1 MRVAI
6 IGGTGFVGNYLTD
19 AVIAAGHDP
28 TLLVRDGSEHK
39 VRRADRCRIVLGD
52 LSSGDAIDSVLHG
65 ADAVIYS
72 VGILREQPSSGATFE
87 AMQYQGVVD
96 VAKAAMAHRISRF
109 LLISA
114 NGVKLPGTAYQ
125 ETKFRAEAYLR
136 ESGLAATI
144 FRPSVIFGDPRGR
157 MEFATQLNRDMVQQP
172 LPAVSFFSGLSPR
185 QGVVRMSPVF
195 VRDVADAVIAA
206 LDDEETIGRT
216 YELGGPEVLGW
227 DEIIR
232 RIARVAGKRKWV
244 VPVPVGLMKI
254 PARLLGWLP
263 AFPVTVDQLTMLAEG
278 NSAPPDSL
286 AVLTGREPTP
296 FDVQSLAYLAA

>member
-6 IGGTGFVGNYLTD
+6 IGGTGFVGSYLTD
-19 AVIAAGHDP
+19 AVIAAGHKP
-28 TLLVRDGSEHK
+28 SLLVRDGSEHK
-39 VRRADRCRIVLGD
+39 VQQADRCRIVLGG
-52 LSSGDAIDSVLHG
+52 LSSADAIDSVLHG

-72 VGILREQPSSGATFE
+72 VGLLREQPSRGVTFE
-87 AMQYQGVVD
+87 GMQYQGVVD

-125 ETKFRAEAYLR
+125 ETKFRAEAFLR

-157 MEFATQLNRDMVQQP
+157 MEFATQLNRDMVQLP
-172 LPAVSFFSGLSPR
+172 LPAVSFFAGLSPR
-185 QGVVRMSPVF
+185 QGMVRMSPVF
-195 VRDVADAVIAA
+195 VHDVADAVIAA
-206 LDDEETIGRT
+206 LDDQETIGQT
-216 YELGGPEVLGW
+216 YELGGPETLGW

-232 RIARVAGKRKWV
+232 RIARVSNKQKWI
-244 VPVPVGLMKI
+244 VPVPVSLMKI
-254 PARLLGWLP
+254 PARLLSWLP
-263 AFPVTVDQLTMLAEG
+263 AFPITVDQLTMLAEG

-296 FDVQSLAYLAA
+296 FNQKSLAYLAA